1 VLAFVVWAAMSH
13 HAAAGLKLGLPL
25 LLAVGATVVGL
36 WRAVRT
42 RPEPMPGL
50 GVTPPAAPAD
60 ITIDFTNVTSYS
72 IGADGKIRGIFDD
85 GIQREM
91 GQLAIADFSNPMG
104 LEKVGET
111 SFRESANSG
120 AAQLDVAGV
129 GRRGTIMGGALEMSN
144 VDLAAEFTNLILA
157 QRGVQ
162 ACSRVI
168 TTSDQVLED
177 LVNIKR

>member
-1 VLAFVVWAAMSH
+1 
-13 HAAAGLKLGLPL
+13 
-25 LLAVGATVVGL
+25 
-36 WRAVRT
+36 
-42 RPEPMPGL
+42 
-50 GVTPPAAPAD
+50 
-60 ITIDFTNVTSYS
+60 
-72 IGADGKIRGIFDD
+72 
-85 GIQREM
+85 
-91 GQLAIADFSNPMG
+91 MG

-157 QRGVQ
+157 QRGFQ
-162 ACSRVI
+162 ASSRVI